1 MDSAGQAADPNVS
14 TVATNMSMLHKQKWD
29 EAVKRFGMK
38 KRDKTGGMRAV
49 LPPDLT

>member
-1 MDSAGQAADPNVS
+1 MDSAGLAADPNAS

-38 KRDKTGGMRAV
+38 KRDKTGGMRSI
-49 LPPDLT
+49 LPHSLT